1 MTHDQPLR
9 RVWGQDKSTGSGPA
23 RAIVRRLRRKLGDD
37 ANTLTHSSPK
47 GASGTGWRK
56 ERRRTA
62 WGVEHRSCRRA
73 RAARFPR
80 LTPRTARVT
89 RGENCRRAVGESCFP
104 RAPSDDVQTT
114 ARRLYDL
121 LVELAARSV
130 GVKTRALS
138 RASGPKSL
146 SAPLDRPPAPSGGSV
161 GFYGRY
167 RAARNATL
175 AAFTTIP
182 AKCRVVAPSCIAA
195 VCHGRPGH
203 RPVRSFRG
211 GGVLRR
217 GQGVGRCVHL
227 AALDGRGLSRGVV
240 RFVDSII
247 HDGDIIDLSALVL
260 L

>member
-1 MTHDQPLR
+1 MR
-9 RVWGQDKSTGSGPA
+9 GV
-23 RAIVRRLRRKLGDD
+23 LG
-37 ANTLTHSSPK
+37 
-47 GASGTGWRK
+47 
-56 ERRRTA
+56 ERRRRWWIA

-89 RGENCRRAVGESCFP
+89 SGRTAGGPWASRVSP
-104 RAPSDDVQTT
+104 
-114 ARRLYDL
+114 ARR
-121 LVELAARSV
+121 VTMSRRPGAASTTSLSSLRPGQWASRPV
-130 GVKTRALS
+130 LFRALAGQ
-138 RASGPKSL
+138 RACPRPSTGPQ
-146 SAPLDRPPAPSGGSV
+146 APSGGSV

-211 GGVLRR
+211 GGGLRR

-260 L
+260 VH